1 MTTPVMVTV
10 AWALSWHLPENVPTH
25 PGSMGLSSAPATTV
39 GLCLSG
45 CIRGP
50 RCPPPSALCPPSS
63 EPSGP
68 GGSGKRRLLPE
79 CWSL

>member
-50 RCPPPSALCPPSS
+50 RCPPPSALRPLSS
-63 EPSGP
+63 VLRTLRARWVREA
-68 GGSGKRRLLPE
+68 KIIA
-79 CWSL
+79 